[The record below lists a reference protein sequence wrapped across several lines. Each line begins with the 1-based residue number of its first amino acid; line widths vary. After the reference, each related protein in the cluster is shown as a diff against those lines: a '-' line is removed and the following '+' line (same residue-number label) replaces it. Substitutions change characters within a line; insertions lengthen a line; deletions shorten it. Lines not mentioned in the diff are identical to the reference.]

1 MRYHGICHRHVRS
14 SECHGMVGLAGGL
27 VGAISTL
34 GHMFPSG
41 GSIFDYE
48 KRGGGRERERT
59 RDDDEED
66 RTSTE
71 PTPTKAKYQSN

>member
-1 MRYHGICHRHVRS
+1 MAKNDEEIHSFG
-14 SECHGMVGLAGGL
+14 
-27 VGAISTL
+27 
-34 GHMFPSG
+34 GHMFSCG

-48 KRGGGRERERT
+48 KRGGGRERKRT

-71 PTPTKAKYQSN
+71 QTPNKAKYRVYLYNMCILY

>member
-1 MRYHGICHRHVRS
+1 MIDGVTQNNQTCK
-14 SECHGMVGLAGGL
+14 
-27 VGAISTL
+27 STKPPSRKEIE
-34 GHMFPSG
+34 GHMFSCG

-66 RTSTE
+66 RTSTHQG
-71 PTPTKAKYQSN
+71 KVSIY